1 MSSHNLL
8 HTEEVKGMDSEIS
21 DRDDNDGIHFINNQQ
36 EMSRIPIGKRDRNS
50 ELERN
55 EMLEELKRYKGKMN
69 RVLKKKDHYLKSEI
83 EKYDEK
89 FVKEADEDI
98 MDVGA
103 VNLEDLETDF
113 GMIEDER
120 ERKKRQRELEY
131 EHRKKGIDL
140 TSATTQNKLVN
151 THTVLLKDI
160 AQEEIEARKKAIE
173 REKIIK
179 KEFVR
184 IEGRI
189 SGVIKEQR
197 HKILSYFGP
206 LVQEKK
212 KSAYTILGSAKK
224 KVDLSARTKI
234 CLPFSVKIKMLRCV
248 KDKVAPGTYVI
259 LAEIIDRIGG
269 ASVFYNYQRSMKNL
283 EKLKNRILEYEKL
296 KLRFLKEQNIDVR
309 TQNAEGL
316 MAAREDEDEEDKL
329 IEDEEKLQDEHKFN
343 PSDGSKSDG
352 FKIDEEKFEK
362 LRFKQRHTKYR
373 NFHASFDDEE
383 FYVDENLFL
392 LYPPMNRARP
402 SNCIQFRVIKLSNE
416 TELDD
421 KVVGWGVFPLLNSEL
436 EFNEGRFKI
445 PIMYGDVD
453 EEITLY
459 RNIQSQVMTNLN
471 SWLCNMYF
479 EIEPLLIQ
487 KLLFGWKNKEMFYD
501 KSELNKQHGFFYSKK
516 QEDLN
521 ASMLQQ
527 NVRDSLLEKQSGS
540 PSRMERKMSIR
551 DPNNLLTSLR
561 TSNLDQ
567 SPTKNSLNRQQTQL
581 LESVIN
587 EEHKQLRKE
596 VEREIRDELD
606 DDALMLE
613 SYSFSVSDKFNY
625 ETRNVAKKKMVYL
638 FTESLADMGLK
649 NMGSIAFQITL
660 FVIIL
665 SFWARVYLH
674 YFGQYI
680 ILL

>member
-1 MSSHNLL
+1 MSSQNML
-8 HTEEVKGMDSEIS
+8 HKEEVKGMESQIS
-21 DRDDNDGIHFINNQQ
+21 DRDGNGGIHFINNQQ
-36 EMSRIPIGKRDRNS
+36 EMSNMPIGKGDRNS
-50 ELERN
+50 ELERD

-69 RVLKKKDHYLKSEI
+69 RVLKKKDHILKSEI

-103 VNLEDLETDF
+103 VNIEDLETDF

-197 HKILSYFGP
+197 KKILSYFGP

-248 KDKVAPGTYVI
+248 KDKIAPGTYVI

-296 KLRFLKEQNIDVR
+296 KLRFLKEQNIDIQ
-309 TQNAEGL
+309 TQDADGL

-343 PSDGSKSDG
+343 PSDASKSDG

-373 NFHASFDDEE
+373 NFHAGFDDEE

-421 KVVGWGVFPLLNSEL
+421 TVVGWGVFPLLNSEL

-453 EEITLY
+453 EEVTLY

-471 SWLCNMYF
+471 TWLCNMYF

-487 KLLFGWKNKEMFYD
+487 KLLFGWKHKEMFYD

-527 NVRDSLLEKQSGS
+527 NVRDSLLEKQSVS

-551 DPNNLLTSLR
+551 DPSNLLTNLR
-561 TSNLDQ
+561 TSNIEQ

-587 EEHKQLRKE
+587 EEHKQLIKE
-596 VEREIRDELD
+596 VEREYRDELD

-625 ETRNVAKKKMVYL
+625 ETRNVAKKKLVYL

-649 NMGSIAFQITL
+649 NISSIAFQITL

-674 YFGQYI
+674 YFGQYMA
-680 ILL
+680 LL

>member
-8 HTEEVKGMDSEIS
+8 HKEEIKGMDSEMS
-21 DRDDNDGIHFINNQQ
+21 DRDGNDGIHFINNQQ
-36 EMSRIPIGKRDRNS
+36 EMSNIPIGKGDRNS
-50 ELERN
+50 ELERD

-69 RVLKKKDHYLKSEI
+69 RVLKKKDHILKSEI

-197 HKILSYFGP
+197 KKILSYFGP

-234 CLPFSVKIKMLRCV
+234 CLPFSVKVKMLRCV
-248 KDKVAPGTYVI
+248 KDKVAPGTYVV

-296 KLRFLKEQNIDVR
+296 KLRFLKEQNIDVQ
-309 TQNAEGL
+309 TQGAGGL
-316 MAAREDEDEEDKL
+316 MAAKEDEDEEDKL

-343 PSDGSKSDG
+343 PSDESKSDG

-373 NFHASFDDEE
+373 NFHAGFDDEE

-421 KVVGWGVFPLLNSEL
+421 TVVGWGVFPLLNSEL

-445 PIMYGDVD
+445 PIMFGDVD
-453 EEITLY
+453 EEVTLY

-471 SWLCNMYF
+471 TWLCNMYF

-487 KLLFGWKNKEMFYD
+487 KLLFGWKHKEMFYD

-527 NVRDSLLEKQSGS
+527 NVRDSLLEKQTSS

-551 DPNNLLTSLR
+551 DPNNLLTNLR
-561 TSNLDQ
+561 TSNIDQ

-625 ETRNVAKKKMVYL
+625 ETRNVAKKKLVYL

-680 ILL
+680 ALL